1 MKYKHRNSF
10 IKIASCMLLCAY
22 LMFISWRMFFYAY
35 GSYYRSRSILPEY
48 NLIPFKTIL
57 NLIISCKYY
66 KFDVWVYN
74 FFGNIAAFMP
84 LGILLPVVLG
94 IKRKFAATLAFS
106 MVFLLSAETAQLIF
120 RVGVF
125 DIDDI
130 ILNIIG
136 VLSGYM
142 IYLLMEKH
150 LRPLNSSAK

>member
-1 MKYKHRNSF
+1 MKQNKHRNRF
-10 IKIASCMLLCAY
+10 IRIASCMLLCAY

-57 NLIISCKYY
+57 SLIISCKYY
-66 KFDVWVYN
+66 ELDVWVYN

-84 LGILLPVVLG
+84 LGILLPVALG
-94 IKRKFAATLAFS
+94 IKRNLAATLVFS
-106 MVFLLSAETAQLIF
+106 TLFLLSAETAQLIF

-130 ILNIIG
+130 ILNMIG

-142 IYLLMEKH
+142 IHLLLVKFSRAYM
-150 LRPLNSSAK
+150 AKG